1 MGSVE
6 FKIPEWFDED
16 GEQVTSAVIVLGQGP
31 ADAKQS
37 KLGNKHFATLKT
49 VWHSSGQPMHD
60 GYPLIIRIALKQHLH
75 GEGRADRTIENDLN
89 PSYADKLIGTLLGSK
104 AIAVAAS
111 GWIVIDAATVILWK
125 SETTLIA

>member
-1 MGSVE
+1 
-6 FKIPEWFDED
+6 
-16 GEQVTSAVIVLGQGP
+16 
-31 ADAKQS
+31 
-37 KLGNKHFATLKT
+37 
-49 VWHSSGQPMHD
+49 MHD